1 MKNKKNTPSDSSTL
15 NKFLAHAGIAS
26 RRKTV
31 EIIKSN
37 AVKVN
42 GKVVNDPSFKVT
54 EQDKVTVDGKHITVE
69 EKKYLLLNKPA
80 KVIATVSDDKERVT
94 VIDIIGDYAKDLRLY
109 PVGRLDYETTGLLL
123 LTNDGQLAHQLA
135 HPRYEVKKVYHVTL
149 NKPVQLSHLE
159 LIKKGVKLED
169 GIVKVD
175 KISHVSGRP
184 MNHVHITLHSGKY
197 RVVRRLF
204 ESLGFIVHKL
214 DRINYAGLTKRGLPV
229 GVWRNLRKDE
239 VKKLYALTVIA
250 PRKNK

>member
-1 MKNKKNTPSDSSTL
+1 MKNKKNNTNNAWTL

-31 EIIKSN
+31 EIIKKNS
-37 AVKVN
+37 VKVN
-42 GKVVNDPSFKVT
+42 GKVVNDPSYKIT
-54 EQDKVTVDGKHITVE
+54 EDDKVTVDGKRVTVE

-135 HPRYEVKKVYHVTL
+135 HPRYEVKKIYHVTL
-149 NKPVQLSHLE
+149 NKPVQLKHLE
-159 LIKKGVKLED
+159 LIKKGVELVD
-169 GIVKVD
+169 GVVHVD

-184 MNHVHITLHSGKY
+184 MNHVHITIHSGKY

-204 ESLGFIVHKL
+204 ESLGFIIHKL
-214 DRINYAGLTKRGLPV
+214 DRINYAGLTKRGLPE

-239 VKKLYALTVIA
+239 VKKLYALTIA
-250 PRKNK
+250 KPSKNK